1 MLRISKLA
9 DYSSVIM
16 AHLAKS
22 KVRLT
27 AKEISSST
35 KISYPTVTKLLKI
48 LSKAK
53 FLSSAVGMNGGYQ
66 LSISADEVTLLDIVK
81 SIDGDF
87 HITEC
92 SKKTTNC
99 VILESC
105 KISNKWQSINLSIK
119 EALNSVTLSDLLVD
133 SNKQVSKSNLQM

>member
-16 AHLAKS
+16 AHLAVS
-22 KVRLT
+22 RTRLT
-27 AKEISSST
+27 AKEIALNT
-35 KISYPTVTKLLKI
+35 NIAYPTVTKLLKL

-53 FLSSAVGMNGGYQ
+53 FLNSVVGMNGGYK
-66 LSISADEVTLLDIVK
+66 LSMSADEITLLDIVN

-99 VILESC
+99 VILNSC
-105 KISNKWQSINLSIK
+105 KIK
-119 EALNSVTLSDLLVD
+119 
-133 SNKQVSKSNLQM
+133 